1 MNVMPAV
8 SKDRT
13 NLTNPTAVSA
23 VRNNSH
29 FNPMSYTVE

>member
-13 NLTNPTAVSA
+13 NLTNPTAVSEKNF
-23 VRNNSH
+23 VSGEENH
-29 FNPMSYTVE
+29 